1 MQKTSTFWKSKKVV
15 LTGGSGFLGGFIL
28 KNLKQYGCTNVF
40 VPRSKDYDLRK
51 ESSAVE
57 LLMTHQPNILIHAAG
72 AVGGIGANISNP
84 GKFFYDN
91 AIMGLHVIE
100 AARKYGVN
108 KLVIIGSVCSYPETA
123 SIFREDELWDGYP
136 EPTNAPYGLAKK
148 MLLVQAQAYRKQYNM
163 EIIYLLL
170 SNLYG
175 PGEKMDP
182 ENSHV
187 TAAIIQKCMTA
198 KETNEPSITL
208 WGNGTQTRDFLF
220 VDDAARGILQA
231 SEHYNDSEPLNIGS
245 GNETSIKA
253 LADHIKT
260 IVEFKGEINWD
271 TSKPSGQKRRLVDT
285 SRAKQYFGYEPAT
298 SLKEG
303 LQQEIHW
310 LNNKV

>member
-1 MQKTSTFWKSKKVV
+1 
-15 LTGGSGFLGGFIL
+15 
-28 KNLKQYGCTNVF
+28 
-40 VPRSKDYDLRK
+40 
-51 ESSAVE
+51 
-57 LLMTHQPNILIHAAG
+57 
-72 AVGGIGANISNP
+72 
-84 GKFFYDN
+84 
-91 AIMGLHVIE
+91 
-100 AARKYGVN
+100 
-108 KLVIIGSVCSYPETA
+108 
-123 SIFREDELWDGYP
+123 
-136 EPTNAPYGLAKK
+136 
-148 MLLVQAQAYRKQYNM
+148 
-163 EIIYLLL
+163 
-170 SNLYG
+170 
-175 PGEKMDP
+175 
-182 ENSHV
+182 
-187 TAAIIQKCMTA
+187 MTA

-271 TSKPSGQKRRLVDT
+271 TAKPSGQKRRLVDT
-285 SRAKQYFGYEPAT
+285 SRAKRSFGYEPAT